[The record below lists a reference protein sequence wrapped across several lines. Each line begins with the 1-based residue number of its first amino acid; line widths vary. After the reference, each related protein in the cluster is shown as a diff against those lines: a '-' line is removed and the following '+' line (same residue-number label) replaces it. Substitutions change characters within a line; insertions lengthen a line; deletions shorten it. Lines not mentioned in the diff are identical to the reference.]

1 MAYKINAAARDLFY
15 SRNDPKDRRLG
26 ELIGRAAIN
35 EVTEGT
41 VAILG
46 VPEDRGITANKGAPG
61 PRPDRTT
68 SDGGFTS

>member
-26 ELIGRAAIN
+26 ELIGRAAID

-41 VAILG
+41 VAIIG
-46 VPEDRGITANKGAPG
+46 VPDAINRNL
-61 PRPDRTT
+61 
-68 SDGGFTS
+68 

>member
-26 ELIGRAAIN
+26 ELIGRAAID

-41 VAILG
+41 VAIIG
-46 VPEDRGITANKGAPG
+46 VPEDRRRSRRSSRAAGCPSSSAA
-61 PRPDRTT
+61 DTT
-68 SDGGFTS
+68 